1 MIRQDTSV
9 YIRNFE
15 GKETLMSRKK
25 CEDLYDVFDDIKFM
39 IGNTQIQI
47 KPKGY
52 LYKMDKVKKECFI
65 GIESI
70 PDKFN

>member
-39 IGNTQIQI
+39 IGNT
-47 KPKGY
+47 
-52 LYKMDKVKKECFI
+52 
-65 GIESI
+65 
-70 PDKFN
+70 